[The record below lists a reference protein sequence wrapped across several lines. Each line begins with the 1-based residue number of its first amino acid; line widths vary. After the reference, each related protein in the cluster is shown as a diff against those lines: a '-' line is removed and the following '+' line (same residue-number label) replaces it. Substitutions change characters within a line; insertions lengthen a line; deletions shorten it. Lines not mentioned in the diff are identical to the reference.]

1 MLTRSQDLHP
11 DLAVILYQ
19 LFSECQDSAQLKAK
33 VKDNQTGITAFRLF
47 LLSRRE
53 SGL

>member
-33 VKDNQTGITAFRLF
+33 VKDNQTGW
-47 LLSRRE
+47 
-53 SGL
+53 